1 MRLYTALAPLIYLV
15 FCGAPA
21 SHFCTNAAPVAAPS
35 AAPAAAPPA
44 APAAPANAAGVVPL
58 PEDEALDPTEVVHK
72 ATTTDTKNSYRDICT
87 DFCVY
92 LYDSGDEFVLAPSTR
107 TAFNAIDAQYDDTPK
122 GKKQRTEAMRAKVK
136 EWLIVDEKKEAGSR
150 QQHKLLDFRR
160 YLELPA
166 MSPILGRQLLDLVE
180 KEW

>member
-21 SHFCTNAAPVAAPS
+21 SHFCTNAAPVAAP
-35 AAPAAAPPA
+35 AAAAAAAPPA

-87 DFCVY
+87 NFCVY

-107 TAFNAIDAQYDDTPK
+107 TAFNAIDL
-122 GKKQRTEAMRAKVK
+122 R
-136 EWLIVDEKKEAGSR
+136 S
-150 QQHKLLDFRR
+150 KL
-160 YLELPA
+160 
-166 MSPILGRQLLDLVE
+166 MKILSLTLACR
-180 KEW
+180 